1 MMKMFEGN
9 RAYAALI
16 NYGWTEEEINVVL
29 QNLATLMLDT
39 QCRPDSLTIQFI
51 HEFSD
56 GIGTPQDLYSLIDT
70 YIRHVFPER
79 YQKYKAMPAE
89 EKEWRILNAMTSNL
103 HEFVKIY
110 CRETDLTG
118 ELEAFKELKA
128 FEEQQTS
135 APLAYV
141 VGERYDEMR
150 GREGVVV
157 DVADDGI
164 NIIIGF
170 NNPTTEEISS
180 VKSNSPFELRL
191 YDYKGVIFFLMK
203 FGSMNW
209 MDAPYNVH
217 LSRNLTELM
226 TPGEDGGYAI
236 HIMFFDSRTG
246 ELKSNRMVSMSN
258 AQSHLLY
265 KLIQEQKGRP
275 FSKMEHDMTIANIYG
290 RMTTKQMLNGA
301 YSQRTRIRGAA

>member
-39 QCRPDSLTIQFI
+39 QCRTDSLTIQFI

-70 YIRHVFPER
+70 YVRHAFPER
-79 YQKYKAMPAE
+79 YQEYKAIPAE
-89 EKEWRILNAMTSNL
+89 VKELRILEAMTSNL
-103 HEFVKIY
+103 QGMVKIF
-110 CRETDLTG
+110 CQAAGMTDEREAL
-118 ELEAFKELKA
+118 
-128 FEEQQTS
+128 EEQQTS
-135 APLAYV
+135 APQAYV

-157 DVADDGI
+157 HVADDGI

-170 NNPTTEEISS
+170 NNPTTEELSS

-246 ELKSNRMVSMSN
+246 ELKSNRLVSMSN

-265 KLIQEQKGRP
+265 KLIQEQKDRP
-275 FSKMEHDMTIANIYG
+275 FSKIEHDMTIANIYG

>member
-1 MMKMFEGN
+1 MFEGN

-16 NYGWTEEEINVVL
+16 NYGWTEEEIMKSLEKVS
-29 QNLATLMLDT
+29 AIIFDEPREMIMDLMT
-39 QCRPDSLTIQFI
+39 EEFI
-51 HEFSD
+51 HEFCNNAGSHS
-56 GIGTPQDLYSLIDT
+56 DLYDMVEK
-70 YIRHVFPER
+70 YIRNTAPSK
-79 YQKYKAMPAE
+79 YQDYKAIPAE
-89 EKEWRILNAMTSNL
+89 VKEWRILNAMASNL
-103 HEFVKIY
+103 QGIAKLF
-110 CRETDLTG
+110 CQATG
-118 ELEAFKELKA
+118 MTEELKA

-135 APLAYV
+135 APQAYV

-170 NNPTTEEISS
+170 NNPTTEELSS

-246 ELKSNRMVSMSN
+246 ELKNNRLVSMSN